1 MKEVF
6 IVTFSIQRPVSYHD
20 QVHRYLKD
28 MIIKGRYQPGE
39 RIYESKIAK
48 ELQVSRSPV
57 REAIRTLEQEG
68 LLLIDEKSK
77 ITVYEPTLKDLEDIY
92 QCRQALE
99 SLAVSLATQSAKK
112 ETLELIERTLREA
125 NREFEQNS
133 CQSAQALLHLNTRF
147 HDLIIEASQ
156 NRRLQK
162 QLHDLRSLTFFYRSK
177 NIEKRERCFEIISQH
192 QGIYRSMQQRDEA
205 KAAELMRRHIEADLC
220 YLKTVLF
227 GEKSE

>member
-1 MKEVF
+1 MSYRLLFGLLSPLTVKMKEVF

-92 QCRQALE
+92 QCLSKRLNLLPCLWQP
-99 SLAVSLATQSAKK
+99 SLPKRK
-112 ETLELIERTLREA
+112 
-125 NREFEQNS
+125 
-133 CQSAQALLHLNTRF
+133 
-147 HDLIIEASQ
+147 
-156 NRRLQK
+156 
-162 QLHDLRSLTFFYRSK
+162 RSS
-177 NIEKRERCFEIISQH
+177 S
-192 QGIYRSMQQRDEA
+192 
-205 KAAELMRRHIEADLC
+205 
-220 YLKTVLF
+220 
-227 GEKSE
+227 